1 MHYGKRCGPSFGPN
15 NGLLRVARI
24 PVNYLFGKSLE
35 IKFVGH
41 SNGTKIIKN
50 MLNLFA
56 GLDPDHQA
64 QIWGF
69 PNFQFD
75 ISTAGKFGV
84 TAEVKSTNSTKL
96 WLKSSFFLENSTTAG
111 VMSDEPPKFTVDGYR
126 RDA

>member
-41 SNGTKIIKN
+41 SNGTKSSKY
-50 MLNLFA
+50 
-56 GLDPDHQA
+56 A
-64 QIWGF
+64 QSLRRMCFGQWILTTKLK
-69 PNFQFD
+69 
-75 ISTAGKFGV
+75 SAGKFGV